1 MWVNKFQNLT
11 KFQKLL
17 VFILPI
23 LLILIILLALFFTS
37 TYTAKVKILIAPKT
51 AELYIDGK
59 RYKNSDSITL
69 TPGEKQV
76 IIKADGF
83 LEYNQK
89 INFSKDKI
97 NLIYQWLDTTEDNK
111 DYYDKNKDEWT
122 LRETIDQSGLA
133 IEIDEYNNDPIF
145 KVTPVAN
152 YKLGFT
158 ASASRDEK
166 DFNKITLSIDLI
178 TCYDERVDK
187 LKKNAESYF
196 KQKGINLSKYKIN
209 YTHCKN
215 NPTDLKIQSFK
226 ATNK

>member
-11 KFQKLL
+11 KLQKTL

-23 LLILIILLALFFTS
+23 LLVIIIIFSFLYTS
-37 TYTAKVKILIAPKT
+37 TYNAKVKILIAPKN

-59 RYKNSDSITL
+59 KYNNSGSISL
-69 TPGEKQV
+69 TSGEKQV
-76 IIKADGF
+76 IIKANGF
-83 LEYNQK
+83 QEYNQK

-133 IEIDEYNNDPIF
+133 IEMDEYNNDPIF
-145 KVTPVAN
+145 KVTPVIN
-152 YKLGFT
+152 YKLGFS
-158 ASASRDEK
+158 ASASRDETN
-166 DFNKITLSIDLI
+166 FNKITLTIDLI

-196 KQKGINLSKYKIN
+196 KQKGINLSKYQVK
-209 YTHCKN
+209 YTHCEDSGK
-215 NPTDLKIQSFK
+215 PHERVIKTPY
-226 ATNK
+226 

>member
-23 LLILIILLALFFTS
+23 LLILIISSALFFTS

-59 RYKNSDSITL
+59 KYKNSDSITL

-76 IIKADGF
+76 LIKADGF
-83 LEYNQK
+83 QEYNQK
-89 INFSKDKI
+89 INFSKEKTTI
-97 NLIYQWLDTTEDNK
+97 IYNWLKPTEENK
-111 DYYDKNKDEWT
+111 NYYDNNLEEKN
-122 LRETIDQSGLA
+122 LRERIDQSGFTL
-133 IEIDEYNNDPIF
+133 EMDEYNNDPIF

-166 DFNKITLSIDLI
+166 EFNKITLTIDLI

-196 KQKGINLSKYKIN
+196 KQKGINLSRYQIKF
-209 YTHCKN
+209 THCEKSN
-215 NPTDLKIQSFK
+215 KSFERPIK
-226 ATNK
+226 TPY

>member
-11 KFQKLL
+11 KLQKTL

-23 LLILIILLALFFTS
+23 LLVIVIIFSFLYTS
-37 TYTAKVKILIAPKT
+37 TYNAKVKILIAPKN

-59 RYKNSDSITL
+59 KYNNSGSISL
-69 TPGEKQV
+69 TSGEKQV
-76 IIKADGF
+76 IIKANGF
-83 LEYNQK
+83 QEYNQK

-133 IEIDEYNNDPIF
+133 IEMDEYNNDPIF

-166 DFNKITLSIDLI
+166 EFNKITLTIDLI

-196 KQKGINLSKYKIN
+196 KQKGINLSKYQVK
-209 YTHCKN
+209 YTHCEDSGK
-215 NPTDLKIQSFK
+215 PHERVIKTPY
-226 ATNK
+226 

>member
-17 VFILPI
+17 VFILPT
-23 LLILIILLALFFTS
+23 LLIFIIFTALYFTS

-59 RYKNSDSITL
+59 KYKNSDNITL

-76 IIKADGF
+76 LIKADGF
-83 LEYNQK
+83 QEYSQK
-89 INFSKDKI
+89 INFSKEKTTI
-97 NLIYQWLDTTEDNK
+97 IYNWLKPTEENK
-111 DYYDKNKDEWT
+111 DYYNNDPEEKN
-122 LRETIDQSGLA
+122 LRERIDQSGFTL
-133 IEIDEYNNDPIF
+133 EMDEYNNDPIF

-166 DFNKITLSIDLI
+166 EFNKITLTIDLI

-187 LKKNAESYF
+187 LKKNAETYF
-196 KQKGINLSKYKIN
+196 KQKGINLSKYQVK
-209 YTHCKN
+209 YTHCEDSGK
-215 NPTDLKIQSFK
+215 PHERVIKTPY
-226 ATNK
+226 

>member
-23 LLILIILLALFFTS
+23 LLIFIILLALFFTS

-59 RYKNSDSITL
+59 KYKNSDITTL
-69 TPGEKQV
+69 IPGEKQV
-76 IIKADGF
+76 IIKASGF
-83 LEYNQK
+83 KEYNKK
-89 INFSKDKI
+89 INFSKEKTT
-97 NLIYQWLDTTEDNK
+97 LIYEWLEPTDDNK
-111 DYYDKNKDEWT
+111 DYYNKNEDELQ
-122 LRETIDQSGLA
+122 LRETIEQSGFS
-133 IEIDEYNNDPIF
+133 IELDEYNNDPIF
-145 KVTPVAN
+145 KVTPVIN
-152 YKLGFT
+152 YKLGFS
-158 ASASRDEK
+158 ASASRDENN
-166 DFNKITLSIDLI
+166 FNEITLTIDLI
-178 TCYDERVDK
+178 TCYDERIEK

-226 ATNK
+226 TTDK